1 MNHKSSSNNADTITA
16 AILVI
21 GDEILSGRTKDANIN
36 YIARHLT
43 EIGIIL
49 MEVRVIGDHEPT
61 IITALNKLRHQYDYL
76 FTTGGIGP
84 THDDITAPSVAKA
97 FSTPLILDE
106 RAIDM
111 MKKIYTDQDLTDAR
125 LRMARIPEGAQL
137 IENSISFAPG
147 FMIENVIVLAG
158 VPAIMQVMLDAV
170 TSKLRVGMKIY
181 SININLD
188 YPESII
194 AKGLEELQREYLK
207 VSMGSYPF
215 FKDGT
220 IGTQLV
226 LRSTNKTDLK
236 SAEAKLHARLN
247 TLGLVI
253 KSS

>member
-1 MNHKSSSNNADTITA
+1 MNHKSSSNKSDTITA

-43 EIGIIL
+43 KVGITL
-49 MEVRVIGDHEPT
+49 MEVRVIGDHEET
-61 IITALNKLRHQYDYL
+61 IISALNELRQQYDYL

-111 MKKIYTDQDLTDAR
+111 MKQRYTDQDLTDAR
-125 LRMARIPEGAQL
+125 LRMARIPEGAEL

-181 SININLD
+181 SINIDLD
-188 YPESII
+188 HPESII
-194 AKGLEELQREYLK
+194 AKDLEELQREYSD

-215 FKDGT
+215 FNNG
-220 IGTQLV
+220 ILGTQLV
-226 LRSTNKTDLK
+226 LRSTNITELK
-236 SAEAKLHARLN
+236 SAEAKILACLN
-247 TLGLVI
+247 TLGLKI
-253 KSS
+253 KPL